1 MIRRFTEWCGIDSH
15 TLFLAHFDGN
25 FKDEIT
31 GKEVS
36 GLYGT
41 KYPVLYMSDS
51 KFGNGCL
58 TGNFVPGVVDYRYL
72 ENADIDYNNTK
83 EITIDMWI
91 KCTRFASATGLRL
104 GAPHESSAGFGQL
117 GIKVNHAGHFLIL
130 NAAGDYYWESTEMVY
145 PTPIDSSWHH
155 FAMVCNNGVC
165 TLFLD
170 GKIVYETTR
179 TIRAKRGDLVA
190 IFCESGNFLD
200 EIRISDIARYTSD
213 FTVPTKPY

>member
-1 MIRRFTEWCGIDSH
+1 MRRRLTEGRGIDSH

-31 GKEVS
+31 GKEIS

-41 KYPVLYMSDS
+41 KYPVLSMSNP

-58 TGNFVPGVVDYRYL
+58 TGNYGEVSDFRYL

-91 KCTRFASATGLRL
+91 KCTAPASATGLRL
-104 GAPHESSAGFGQL
+104 GSLRANAAGYGQL
-117 GIKVNHAGHFLIL
+117 GINVNYGGYFCIL
-130 NAAGDYYWESTEMVY
+130 NNSSTSSWQSTAKVY
-145 PTPIDSSWHH
+145 KTPIDSSWHH

-170 GKIVYETTR
+170 GKIVYTTTR
-179 TIRAKRGDLVA
+179 TIKAKRGDLVS